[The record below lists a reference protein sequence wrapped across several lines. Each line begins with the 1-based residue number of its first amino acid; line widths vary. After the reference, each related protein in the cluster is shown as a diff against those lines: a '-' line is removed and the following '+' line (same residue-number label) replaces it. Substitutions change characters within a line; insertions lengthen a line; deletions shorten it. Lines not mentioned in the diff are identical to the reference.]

1 MKSLYGISHRE
12 SGKLHL
18 YLLPGQVL
26 ADGSKVNVSYRVQ
39 CDREFRDSYPE
50 FSIFSFDKKDISLDA
65 RGTHYV
71 GKKSSMS
78 QVGNLNDTSREFK
91 FTDEG
96 ESYEFGVKKKGSDIA
111 ILHGVDMYYINSFSR
126 PQIMEEG
133 TKLFGKTR
141 LELAKEIM
149 DTVPS
154 ITSFDRDAVISNLD
168 PKVKEDKESSTP
180 KPEKEVKKESWIET
194 VIKTEAGQAPTAK
207 KDGFYIS
214 QANWK
219 LLIRN
224 IKRQVNTLIVGPTG
238 TGKTSCIKYAAEKLG
253 LKLTIIDM
261 GATIDPI
268 SSLLGVHRLKDGH
281 SVFDYA
287 QFTQAIQEPG
297 IILLDEVN
305 RAPMGSGNVLFPCL
319 DDRRVLPIE
328 IANGDGP
335 REIKIHPEVSFIAT
349 ANLGAEYT
357 GTSGVMDRAFL
368 NRFFPLELTYL
379 PEKIEKEVLKQRTG
393 IEENESDLIVK
404 VANTIRNMNK
414 KMELS
419 MAVSVRETLMIS
431 TLVSDGWSLGE
442 AMKTVY
448 LPMFEGTNSEGERSK
463 LYKVLASY

>member
-1 MKSLYGISHRE
+1 MKSLYGISHKE
-12 SGKLHL
+12 GDKMHL
-18 YLLPGQVL
+18 YFLPGQTL
-26 ADGSKVNVSYRVQ
+26 SDGSEVNFSFRVQ
-39 CDREFRDSYPE
+39 CDRSKRDSFPE
-50 FSIFSFDKKDISLDA
+50 FTIFSFDVDDVSLDP
-65 RGTHYV
+65 RGTHYI
-71 GKKSSMS
+71 GKKTSMCMCS
-78 QVGNLNDTSREFK
+78 EADEASIGFKEDEYEVGILI
-91 FTDEG
+91 
-96 ESYEFGVKKKGSDIA
+96 KGSNAALLRGDT
-111 ILHGVDMYYINSFSR
+111 LY
-126 PQIMEEG
+126 
-133 TKLFGKTR
+133 KLTPDTRLVEIPESDTVFGKSCLDFG
-141 LELAKEIM
+141 LEMAARCEGLLK
-149 DTVPS
+149 S
-154 ITSFDRDAVISNLD
+154 ID
-168 PKVKEDKESSTP
+168 PKAINAKYNPEAKKTTTSSTVEEP
-180 KPEKEVKKESWIET
+180 TEEKKVSWIDT
-194 VIKTEAGQAPTAK
+194 IIRTEVGQAPSAK

-287 QFTQAIQEPG
+287 QFTKAIQEPG

-393 IEENESDLIVK
+393 IDDTDSDLIVK

-419 MAVSVRETLMIS
+419 IAVSVRETLMIS
-431 TLVSDGWSLGE
+431 TLVADGWGLGD

-448 LPMFEGTNSEGERSK
+448 LPMFEGTNSEGERSR